1 MTAREGERIIAAP
14 NSPGAVMLGLIQLQA
29 EPDPKVNLQRTM
41 EHIREAASQ
50 GAQIVCLQEL
60 FVSRYFCQTED
71 TDHFHLAEP
80 IPGPTSTA
88 LGQLA
93 AALQIVLIA
102 PIFEQ
107 RAPGLYHNSAVV
119 FDADGSRLGTYRK
132 MHIPDDPGYYEKFY
146 FTPGDLGFRSY
157 PTRCGTIGVL
167 ICWDQ
172 WFPEA
177 ARLTALTGAQILFYP
192 TAIGWHDDEPPDVAR
207 AQHDAWETVQRSHAI
222 ANGVYVAAVNRVGRE
237 GDVRFW
243 GGSFVADPSG
253 QLIARAPHDDEHLLI
268 VNCDLSA
275 IATMRQTW
283 PFLRDRRIDAYDGLS
298 SRFLDHAS

>member
-1 MTAREGERIIAAP
+1 
-14 NSPGAVMLGLIQLQA
+14 
-29 EPDPKVNLQRTM
+29 M

-50 GAQIVCLQEL
+50 GAQIICLQEL

-71 TDHFHLAEP
+71 TEHFHLAEP

-93 AALQIVLIA
+93 AALQIVLIV
-102 PIFEQ
+102 PLFEQ

-119 FDADGSRLGTYRK
+119 FDADGARLGTYRK

-146 FTPGDLGFRSY
+146 FAPGDLGFRSY
-157 PTRCGTIGVL
+157 PTRYGTIGVL

-207 AQHDAWETVQRSHAI
+207 AQHNAWETVQRSHAI
-222 ANGVYVAAVNRVGRE
+222 TNGVYVAAVNRVGRE
-237 GDVRFW
+237 GEVRFW
-243 GGSFVADPSG
+243 GASFVAEPSG
-253 QLIARAPHDDEHLLI
+253 QLIAQAPHDDEHLLI

-275 IATMRQTW
+275 IATMRQHW
-283 PFLRDRRIDAYDGLS
+283 PFLRDRRIDVYDGLS
-298 SRFLDHAS
+298 ARFLDHAC